1 MNRQWMIDYLINS
14 DLKYSDRNKEYMAL
28 VLREGSRGYNAW
40 TDEELTKMVEQ
51 RKEDKTMA
59 KVDAITEDAIAILCK
74 FVQDK
79 LGVGYGDIAGQ
90 FWASYDHSNIIRSY
104 IQQEIEYQ
112 GE

>member
-1 MNRQWMIDYLINS
+1 MIDYLINS

-28 VLREGSRGYNAW
+28 ILREGSRGYNAW
-40 TDEELTKMVEQ
+40 TDAELTEMVEQ
-51 RKEDKTMA
+51 SKEYKKMEQ
-59 KVDAITEDAIAILCK
+59 VDALTNEALEVLCK

-79 LGVGYGDIAGQ
+79 LGIDYGDVAGQ

-104 IQQEIEYQ
+104 IKSEIDYQ

>member
-1 MNRQWMIDYLINS
+1 MNRQYMIDWLVES

-28 VLREGSRGYNAW
+28 ILRQGSRGYNSW
-40 TDEELTKMVEQ
+40 TDAELTEMFEQSKEHKKMA
-51 RKEDKTMA
+51 T
-59 KVDAITEDAIAILCK
+59 VDALTEEALDILCR
-74 FVQDK
+74 FVQHK
-79 LGVGYGDIAGQ
+79 LGVSYGDIAGQ

>member
-1 MNRQWMIDYLINS
+1 MDRQWMINFLING
-14 DLKYSDRNKEYMAL
+14 DLKNETTLSML
-28 VLREGSRGYNAW
+28 LRYGSRGYDSW
-40 TDEELTKMVEQ
+40 TDAELTEMVEQ
-51 RKEDKTMA
+51 RKEDKKMA
-59 KVDAITEDAIAILCK
+59 QVDALTEEALEVLSK

-79 LGVGYGDIAGQ
+79 LGIDYGDVAGQ